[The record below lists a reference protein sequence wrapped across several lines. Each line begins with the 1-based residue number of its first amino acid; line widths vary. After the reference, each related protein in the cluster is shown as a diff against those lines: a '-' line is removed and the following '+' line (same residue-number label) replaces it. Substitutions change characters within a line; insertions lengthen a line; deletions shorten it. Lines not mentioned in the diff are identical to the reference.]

1 MSLLL
6 RLTILS
12 CFICLVNG
20 TRLNFDGDER
30 NVGDI
35 IQNLVNRLEEH
46 EQRIRVLETKDEAQ
60 QQEINELK
68 SVIRRKDSYLRR
80 LKTWISTRKNDL
92 KTLKG
97 VIVNE
102 ERRKPAKD
110 SVKDNKSE
118 SNLVG
123 QQSASIKEIPR
134 QVQLPKRLI
143 NSQQNVG
150 IVSFYAYMSHYEL
163 ANGPGHNLV
172 FDHVVTNTGSS
183 YNPLTGFFTAPEQG
197 YYVFS
202 WSVGCHS
209 TSYVYTEI
217 MKNSDSVGQIVTNS
231 INDIGNQLSTGLVI
245 LELNAN
251 DDVHIQTHATQGAKG
266 TILSTNFMRTSFS
279 GWKL

>member
-1 MSLLL
+1 MLFLL
-6 RLTILS
+6 RLIILC
-12 CFICLVNG
+12 CFICLLSG
-20 TRLNFDGDER
+20 LKFDGDDK

-35 IQNLVNRLEEH
+35 IRNLAKRLEEH
-46 EQRIRVLETKDEAQ
+46 EQRIRDLETKDKTQ
-60 QQEINELK
+60 QREINELK
-68 SVIRRKDSYLRR
+68 TVIRRKDSYLRR
-80 LKTWISTRKNDL
+80 LMSIISKRKIGGQTSSGAIL
-92 KTLKG
+92 KEKG
-97 VIVNE
+97 RNRIHDDT
-102 ERRKPAKD
+102 KD
-110 SVKDNKSE
+110 HMAENK
-118 SNLVG
+118 LVG
-123 QQSASIKEIPR
+123 QPSSSFKENPSE
-134 QVQLPKRLI
+134 VQLPKRLI
-143 NSQQNVG
+143 SAHNSVG

>member
-143 NSQQNVG
+143 NSQQNVE
-150 IVSFYAYMSHYEL
+150 VVAFYAYMSHNEIS
-163 ANGPGHNLV
+163 NSPHHILV
-172 FDHVVTNTGSS
+172 FDHVITNSRGS
-183 YNPLTGFFTAPEQG
+183 YNPYIGVFTAPEHG
-197 YYVFS
+197 FYVFS
-202 WSVGCHS
+202 WTVAC
-209 TSYVYTEI
+209 TSGSYAYTEI
-217 MKNSDSVGQIVTNS
+217 IKNSDSVGQIIVNS
-231 INDIGNQLSTGLVI
+231 LANILDQTSTGMVTT
-245 LELNAN
+245 ELNVN
-251 DDVHIQTHATQGAKG
+251 DVVHIQTHKKSGAKG
-266 TILSTNFMRTSFS
+266 TIISSDSMRTSFT